1 MTMRYLTYLQYRFS
15 HLVAATTN
23 NVRTAIY
30 IYIYRW
36 PVCRKTVPTSCFSA
50 NPMSVNHSS

>member
-30 IYIYRW
+30 IYIPLTRL
-36 PVCRKTVPTSCFSA
+36 PKDSA
-50 NPMSVNHSS
+50 DILF